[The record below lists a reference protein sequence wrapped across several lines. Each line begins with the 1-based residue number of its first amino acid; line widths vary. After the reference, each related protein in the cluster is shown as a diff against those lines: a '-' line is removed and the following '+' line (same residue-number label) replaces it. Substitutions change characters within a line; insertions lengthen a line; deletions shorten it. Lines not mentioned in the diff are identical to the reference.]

1 MLELE
6 VGVFESEEIEVLELE
21 LVSFVSYEFVTLVSG
36 VCGISVEFA
45 EVELSSQAASK
56 RAPAIMVKNIFLI
69 CINSSLKR
77 NIAKSL

>member
-1 MLELE
+1 LEHFPVDFAAPELE
-6 VGVFESEEIEVLELE
+6 VGVFESEEIDV
-21 LVSFVSYEFVTLVSG
+21 FVPDD
-36 VCGISVEFA
+36 CGISVEFA

-77 NIAKSL
+77 NIAKSM

>member
-1 MLELE
+1 MVLELE
-6 VGVFESEEIEVLELE
+6 SDVFESEEIDVFELE
-21 LVSFVSYEFVTLVSG
+21 LVTVVLDDS
-36 VCGISVEFA
+36 GISVEFA

>member
-1 MLELE
+1 MVLELE
-6 VGVFESEEIEVLELE
+6 SDVFESEEIDVFELE
-21 LVSFVSYEFVTLVSG
+21 LVTVVLDD
-36 VCGISVEFA
+36 CGISVEFA

>member
-6 VGVFESEEIEVLELE
+6 SDVFESEEIEVFELE
-21 LVSFVSYEFVTLVSG
+21 LVTVVSDD
-36 VCGISVEFA
+36 CGISVEFA

-77 NIAKSL
+77 NIAKSM